1 MTIALVHWGSENNE
15 SVSATQESIV
25 SLMKKGG
32 VDVILGTHPHTLQH
46 VVFDQL
52 KGTLVAYSLGDFFG
66 DGIEGG
72 TNYSIILDIE
82 ITRDPVEDVTKVT
95 GYSYTPI
102 YTLQPE
108 DSYTGQLQVV
118 RIREAM
124 ALYDNYFIGRVSKTM
139 YDNMA
144 YSLQRIEDRI
154 HTEVD

>member
-1 MTIALVHWGSENNE
+1 
-15 SVSATQESIV
+15 
-25 SLMKKGG
+25 
-32 VDVILGTHPHTLQH
+32 
-46 VVFDQL
+46 
-52 KGTLVAYSLGDFFG
+52 VAYSLGDLFG
-66 DGIEGG
+66 DGTQAGSA
-72 TNYSIILDIE
+72 YSLILDLE
-82 ITRDPVEDVTKVT
+82 ITKNNNTGRTQLT

-124 ALYDNYFIGRVSKTM
+124 ALYDNYFIGRVSKTV